1 MRILVI
7 LIATL
12 CLGSAW
18 AEAPQAPAASGR
30 SPAPAAASATHLGEI
45 HVQGLR
51 SMVEVL
57 QQMKTAIDAPFDNDP
72 KHYDDMVCRIT
83 DNDGFRA
90 QGAILECGTQGW
102 FGMYRYQQHGASNPI
117 STDLTS
123 TPTTSL
129 GHPWHIERLLN
140 HEQLAALRT
149 VLGKLPLPG
158 KGEVQ
163 IVDDANPPTN

>member
-1 MRILVI
+1 
-7 LIATL
+7 
-12 CLGSAW
+12 
-18 AEAPQAPAASGR
+18 
-30 SPAPAAASATHLGEI
+30 
-45 HVQGLR
+45 
-51 SMVEVL
+51 MVEVL

-90 QGAILECGTQGW
+90 EGAILECGTQGW
-102 FGMYRYQQHGASNPI
+102 FGMYRNKQHQASNPLA
-117 STDLTS
+117 TDLPG
-123 TPTTSL
+123 TPTASL

-149 VLGKLPLPG
+149 VLDKLPLPG

-163 IVDDANPPTN
+163 IVDDAKQPAN